1 MKFRNHI
8 LRLDDDHIVKRVYLG
23 LKDEPLVG
31 AGDTKNGARGH
42 LERLA
47 RTANWMGKSF
57 EKSAAKDAAK
67 EYVESRQNALFKDD
81 LIQKSTLRELKKV
94 VDVDRVTLPEYL
106 TRKCP
111 ISLCHGRMLKTQ
123 LRLGTHQLASS
134 KDRMIPRGARGPTY
148 MQCRCCSGGVEETV
162 QHALF
167 ECECHR
173 GIRDDFV
180 ARIRR
185 KDPMFGIATDEQR
198 THLLLSDDTPEE
210 FDNFLYRYLISLF
223 ASREMRLDSL
233 AAGGR
238 PQGQLPSSDGSL
250 RDPGSG

>member
-1 MKFRNHI
+1 MLTYNNI

-31 AGDTKNGARGH
+31 AGDTKNGVRGH

-67 EYVESRQNALFKDD
+67 EYVESRQNASFKDD

-134 KDRMIPRGARGPTY
+134 KDRMIPRG
-148 MQCRCCSGGVEETV
+148 GV
-162 QHALF
+162 
-167 ECECHR
+167 
-173 GIRDDFV
+173 G
-180 ARIRR
+180 
-185 KDPMFGIATDEQR
+185 QR
-198 THLLLSDDTPEE
+198 TCNAHAAPRVSRNLFDTRCLSANATVG
-210 FDNFLYRYLISLF
+210 FGTTS
-223 ASREMRLDSL
+223 
-233 AAGGR
+233 
-238 PQGQLPSSDGSL
+238 
-250 RDPGSG
+250 